1 MRGMSSCLPSPHLHL
16 QALRVH
22 PLRSRGAPWLGLI
35 RPSLAHMSTT
45 VQGHNGHPSPVSTA
59 PPAQASTSARPASVP
74 EQTPV
79 RAPLS
84 LVVTDAVKRWY
95 IDTNRE
101 AVKGDVKQQ
110 ALLGQMLLEGYG
122 CDVNQAAAR
131 MWVDK
136 AKRRGYRM
144 AGVYCEL

>member
-1 MRGMSSCLPSPHLHL
+1 MHML
-16 QALRVH
+16 Q
-22 PLRSRGAPWLGLI
+22 
-35 RPSLAHMSTT
+35 
-45 VQGHNGHPSPVSTA
+45 
-59 PPAQASTSARPASVP
+59 
-74 EQTPV
+74 
-79 RAPLS
+79 
-84 LVVTDAVKRWY
+84 
-95 IDTNRE
+95 
-101 AVKGDVKQQ
+101 KQQ

>member
-1 MRGMSSCLPSPHLHL
+1 M
-16 QALRVH
+16 
-22 PLRSRGAPWLGLI
+22 
-35 RPSLAHMSTT
+35 
-45 VQGHNGHPSPVSTA
+45 
-59 PPAQASTSARPASVP
+59 
-74 EQTPV
+74 

-84 LVVTDAVKRWY
+84 IVVTDAVKRWY
-95 IDTNRE
+95 IDTNKE
-101 AVKGDVKQQ
+101 AVKGDVVCDESSGRSKAVSLGNSYQCMLQKQQ

-122 CDVNQAAAR
+122 CDVNQPAAR